1 MNKLN
6 TNRQLKKLF
15 KTHSIACDI
24 LETKKNEFGEIEDDE
39 LVCTINGL
47 FYEETSRV
55 NLNINVNGSSTTT
68 TYQTLMILKDNEN
81 EADKIRASMFC
92 IIKGIKYEI
101 IEVKNEGMLDIYYT
115 LRLKVYE

>member
-15 KTHSIACDI
+15 KTHSIACEI

-39 LVCTINGL
+39 IVCTINGF
-47 FYEETSRV
+47 FYEETSKV

-68 TYQTLMILKDNEN
+68 TYQSLMILKDD
-81 EADKIRASMFC
+81 EADKVRASMFC
-92 IIKGIKYEI
+92 IIRGIKYEI

-115 LRLKVYE
+115 LRLKVCE

>member
-15 KTHSIACDI
+15 RTHSIACDI

-39 LVCTINGL
+39 LVCTINGI

-68 TYQTLMILKDNEN
+68 TYQTLMILKDD
-81 EADKIRASMFC
+81 EADKVKASMFC
-92 IIKGIKYEI
+92 IIRGIRYEI

-115 LRLKVYE
+115 LRLKVCE

>member
-1 MNKLN
+1 MKGLN
-6 TNRQLKKLF
+6 TNKHFLKLF
-15 KTHSIACDI
+15 KTHSIACEI

-68 TYQTLMILKDNEN
+68 TYQSLMILKDD
-81 EADKIRASMFC
+81 EADKVKASMFC

-101 IEVKNEGMLDIYYT
+101 VEVKNEGMLDIYYT
-115 LRLKVYE
+115 LRLKVCK